1 MEKQCAGERETQ
13 LRVLLKMYE
22 TLGEVICA
30 ESTPVTRV
38 SEFRQ
43 RIRGSALVSSVCSA
57 FQAKG
62 KLLNYHLRKGK
73 SGEAEAEGGESAK
86 SLKRGEN

>member
-1 MEKQCAGERETQ
+1 MSLFGEKKCNFIFLVGGVPWAFVNVIEKCETQ
-13 LRVLLKMYE
+13 LLVLLKMYE

-30 ESTPVTRV
+30 EFIPVTLV

-43 RIRGSALVSSVCSA
+43 RIRGSALLNSVCSA

-62 KLLNYHLRKGK
+62 N
-73 SGEAEAEGGESAK
+73 S
-86 SLKRGEN
+86 